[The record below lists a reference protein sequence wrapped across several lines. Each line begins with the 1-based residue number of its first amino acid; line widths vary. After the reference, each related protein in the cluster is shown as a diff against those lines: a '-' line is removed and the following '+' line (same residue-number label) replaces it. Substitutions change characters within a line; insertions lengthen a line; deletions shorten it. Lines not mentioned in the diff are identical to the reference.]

1 MSRRTLIGLAVILVV
16 FVGGYMY
23 LRGAHK
29 EVPQAAKKPLQVGVV
44 LPLSGSMAEYG
55 ENGRK
60 GLLLAKD
67 ELASQGVAVELLI
80 QDTKEAPE
88 DTVTAVRR
96 LIDVDGV
103 KFIIGGLTSSGT
115 LAAAPYAQQ
124 KGVLFFSPAASA
136 PGIPE
141 IGDLI
146 FRNWQSDSA
155 LAEKYGAFAASNLGL
170 RKIAIISISNDYGKT
185 NSETFEKSFSKAGG
199 QVRFRKSFPQGT
211 TNFRDV
217 VTALRGVTGLDS
229 AFLVGYPDEY
239 RALFGEMKRQ
249 GVKDIK
255 VLVSDTFY
263 SPSMPKD
270 IGDASEGVICAAASK
285 PDDSYQARRQFIE
298 AYKLRFKKDP
308 GLVSDT
314 AYDALKLVAQG
325 VRETDGTPKSI
336 SKWLLARKN
345 YPGAAG
351 PTTFTPSGDFE
362 GGMTVY
368 RVEKGQFTPVRP

>member
-1 MSRRTLIGLAVILVV
+1 MSRRILIVLAVVLVV
-16 FVGGYMY
+16 IVGGYAY
-23 LRGAHK
+23 LKGARK
-29 EVPQAAKKPLQVGVV
+29 EAPQANGALQIGIV

-55 ENGRK
+55 DNGRK

-67 ELASQGVAVELLI
+67 ELAKSGVAVDLLI
-80 QDTKEAPE
+80 QDTKESPE

-96 LIDVDGV
+96 LIDANGV

-155 LAEKYGAFAASNLGL
+155 LADKYGAFAASSLGL
-170 RKIAIISISNDYGKT
+170 RKIAIVSISNDYGKT
-185 NSETFEKSFSKAGG
+185 NSETFEKSFSKDGG
-199 QVRFRKSFPQGT
+199 QVLFRKSFPQGS

-217 VTALRGVTGLDS
+217 VTSLRGVAGLDS
-229 AFLVGYPDEY
+229 VFLVGYPDEY

-270 IGDASEGVICAAASK
+270 IGETSEGVICAAASK
-285 PDDSYQARRQFIE
+285 PDNSYPARRQFID
-298 AYKLRFKKDP
+298 AYKLRYKKDP

-314 AYDALKLVAQG
+314 AYDALKLVVQG
-325 VRETDGTPKSI
+325 VRETDGTPKGV
-336 SKWLLARKN
+336 SKWLLAQKN

-368 RVEKGQFTPVRP
+368 RVEKGQFIPVRP